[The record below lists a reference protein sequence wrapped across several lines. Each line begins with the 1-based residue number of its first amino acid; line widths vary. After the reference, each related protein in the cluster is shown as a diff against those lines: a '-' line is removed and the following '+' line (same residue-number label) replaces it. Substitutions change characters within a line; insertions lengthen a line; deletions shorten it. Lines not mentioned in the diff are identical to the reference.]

1 MSFKNGITEG
11 KSHAEGGIPM
21 VVKSTGQS
29 IEMEGGEGVINKK
42 NMASTKKYNFQGKDM
57 TICEVAS
64 MINSE
69 NGNGVKIDCD
79 GIVGKKYK
87 FNLGGG
93 VEDNEIHFHDYKGE
107 QIMYEPHYNKY
118 YTNDEEFDTLEEAK
132 NYIDGGS
139 PIDEKTI
146 DAYRKGAFEKG
157 GWVLFDAD
165 TEEII
170 KEYKTRSEARQMMYE
185 YDGNGIVVQKAIAE
199 KIEAENDFVP
209 KPKTPATYIGM
220 KKGGKINIDPI
231 PSLKELGGYLKEHE
245 THKIKR
251 RRRFDFGG
259 STDYVQP
266 HPIHLVL
273 DVNYEAPT
281 YNSAGQYLYN
291 TKFKEDKIYKL
302 MFLNSNGGYTA
313 FEIPKKLEY
322 VYIPNKLVTI
332 RGFEQKYSDGG
343 LTPYNHYNDIL
354 SDNDKKVL
362 EFMRIIDLDT
372 ITLKQKEML
381 SSFRGTNVAN
391 HLYTDLIEKI
401 YGLLFKDK
409 PSDKKI
415 ENILIKNNG
424 VGNILALTPTYIKK
438 TYIEFD
444 ENHFSQIEKEINS
457 ITNNEKQGWDWY
469 SNNNDSTLIDSIIY
483 VYPTINPKEEI
494 LQNEHNNNKSIF
506 VSIGVAEFSSID
518 DLKYFTYI
526 IKMRTD
532 LTKYKYNILEINK
545 GLSSEGKFTLIY
557 TFKNSMWYWKTNI

>member
-93 VEDNEIHFHDYKGE
+93 VDDNELHFYDYKNE
-107 QIMYEPHYNKY
+107 QIMYEPHYDKY

-139 PIDEKTI
+139 PMDEKTI
-146 DAYRKGAFEKG
+146 DAYRKGAF
-157 GWVLFDAD
+157 
-165 TEEII
+165 
-170 KEYKTRSEARQMMYE
+170 
-185 YDGNGIVVQKAIAE
+185 
-199 KIEAENDFVP
+199 
-209 KPKTPATYIGM
+209 
-220 KKGGKINIDPI
+220 KKGGKVEKLNKVNKSEKVNVDPI
-231 PSLKELGGYLKEHE
+231 PSLKELGGIMMEHE
-245 THKIKR
+245 NHKQLR
-251 RRRFDFGG
+251 RTRRRFDFGG

-273 DVNYEAPT
+273 DKNYEAPT
-281 YNSAGQYLYN
+281 YNVAGQYLHN

-302 MFLNSNGGYTA
+302 MFLDSNGGYTA

-322 VYIPNKLVTI
+322 VYIPTNLVTI
-332 RGFEQKYSDGG
+332 RGFEKKYSDGG
-343 LTPYNHYNDIL
+343 LTPYNHYNDRL

-362 EFMRIIDLDT
+362 EFIRTSDLDT

-381 SSFRGTNVAN
+381 SSFRGENVAN

-415 ENILIKNNG
+415 KNILIKNNG

-506 VSIGVAEFSSID
+506 VSIGVAEFSSND
-518 DLKYFTYI
+518 NLKSFASVIMTQ
-526 IKMRTD
+526 TD
-532 LTKYKYNILEINK
+532 LTKYKYNILEISK
-545 GLSSEGKFTLIY
+545 GLSSEGKCTIIY
-557 TFKNSMWYWKTNI
+557 TLTNI

>member
-42 NMASTKKYNFQGKDM
+42 NMASTKKYNFQGKEM

-79 GIVGKKYK
+79 GVVGKKYK

-93 VEDNEIHFHDYKGE
+93 VEDNELHFYDYKNE
-107 QIMYEPHYNKY
+107 QIMYEPHYDKY

-139 PIDEKTI
+139 PMDEKTI
-146 DAYRKGAFEKG
+146 DAYRKGAFKKG
-157 GWVLFDAD
+157 GWVLIDGD
-165 TEEII
+165 SERTIGEYETE
-170 KEYKTRSEARQMMYE
+170 SQAREMMYE
-185 YDGNGIVVQKAIAE
+185 YDGDSFVMEKSKLDKQKLS
-199 KIEAENDFVP
+199 KSYSSP
-209 KPKTPATYIGM
+209 KNNNPATYIGM
-220 KKGGKINIDPI
+220 KKGGKVNVDPI
-231 PSLKELGGYLKEHE
+231 PSLKELGGIMMEHE
-245 THKIKR
+245 NHKQLR
-251 RRRFDFGG
+251 RTRKRFDFGG
-259 STDYVQP
+259 AIDYIAP

-313 FEIPKKLEY
+313 FEIPNSLEY
-322 VYIPNKLVTI
+322 VYIPSNLVTI
-332 RGFEQKYSDGG
+332 RGFEQKYAEGG
-343 LTPYNHYNDIL
+343 LTSYNHYNDRL

-362 EFMRIIDLDT
+362 EYIRTSDNNNL
-372 ITLKQKEML
+372 TLSQKEMV
-381 SSFRGTNVAN
+381 SSFIGENVAN
-391 HLYTDLIEKI
+391 NLYTDLIEKI

-409 PSDKKI
+409 PSDKRI
-415 ENILIKNNG
+415 ENLLIKNNG
-424 VGNILALTPTYIKK
+424 VGNILALSPSYINK

-457 ITNNEKQGWDWY
+457 ITNNEKKGWDFY
-469 SNNNDSTLIDSIIY
+469 SNNFDLTLIDAVIY
-483 VYPTINPKEEI
+483 VYPKINPKDEI
-494 LQNEHNNNKSIF
+494 LRREHSNNKSIF
-506 VSIGVAEFSSID
+506 VSIGVAEFSSND
-518 DLKYFTYI
+518 NLKSFASI
-526 IKMRTD
+526 LMKQTD
-532 LTKYKYNILEINK
+532 LTKYKYNILEISK
-545 GLSSEGKFTLIY
+545 GLSSEGKCSIIY
-557 TFKNSMWYWKTNI
+557 TLTNI

>member
-21 VVKSTGQS
+21 EVESTGQK

-64 MINSE
+64 FINSE
-69 NGNGVKIDCD
+69 NGNGVKIDCN

-93 VEDNEIHFHDYKGE
+93 VQDNELHFYDYKGE
-107 QIMYEPHYNKY
+107 QIMYEPHYDKY

-132 NYIDGGS
+132 DYIDSGS
-139 PIDEKTI
+139 PMDEKTI
-146 DAYRKGAFEKG
+146 EAYRKGAF
-157 GWVLFDAD
+157 
-165 TEEII
+165 
-170 KEYKTRSEARQMMYE
+170 KE
-185 YDGNGIVVQKAIAE
+185 
-199 KIEAENDFVP
+199 
-209 KPKTPATYIGM
+209 
-220 KKGGKINIDPI
+220 GGKIDKIDKINKAKKVDKLNVDPI
-231 PSLKELGGYLKEHE
+231 PSLKELGGIMMEHE
-245 THKIKR
+245 THKKIK

-259 STDYVQP
+259 ATDYIQP

-273 DVNYEAPT
+273 DKNYEAPT
-281 YNSAGQYLYN
+281 YNVAGQYLHN

-302 MFLNSNGGYTA
+302 MFLDSNGGYTA

-322 VYIPNKLVTI
+322 VYIPTKLVTI

-343 LTPYNHYNDIL
+343 LTPYNYYNDIL
-354 SDNDKKVL
+354 SDNDKKIL
-362 EFMRIIDLDT
+362 EFMRVIDLDT

-409 PSDKKI
+409 PSDKRI
-415 ENILIKNNG
+415 ENLLIKNNG
-424 VGNILALTPTYIKK
+424 VGNILALSPTYIKNI
-438 TYIEFD
+438 YIEFD
-444 ENHFSQIEKEINS
+444 DNHFTQIEKAINS
-457 ITNNEKQGWDWY
+457 IITFEKKEWNYY
-469 SNNNDSTLIDSIIY
+469 SNDYNPTSIDSVVY
-483 VYPTINPKEEI
+483 VYPKINTQEEI
-494 LQNEHNNNKSIF
+494 LQREHNNNKSIF
-506 VSIGVAEFSSID
+506 VSIAVAEFSSID
-518 DLKYFTYI
+518 NLKSFASVI
-526 IKMRTD
+526 MKQTD

-545 GLSSEGKFTLIY
+545 GLSSEGKCTIIY
-557 TFKNSMWYWKTNI
+557 TLTNI